1 MSTNKKVFPL
11 KRANKFFSAED
22 FELELQFG
30 KEYISDLN
38 MSVILYRVDKV
49 NTMKDATYAE
59 SIKDGIRYLPPV
71 ELDVI
76 AKIDSPSNEL
86 YNKQSGSLRYLQDGA
101 LTFGVYDSH
110 LKELGV
116 EVSYGDYIGYVIN
129 ETTIRYYT
137 VINDGIINSD
147 NAHTIL
153 GVKGVYRSITC
164 RVVDAS
170 EFNGL

>member
-1 MSTNKKVFPL
+1 MENNKRTFPIT
-11 KRANKFFSAED
+11 RANKFFSGED
-22 FELELQFG
+22 FFLEQQFG
-30 KEYISDLN
+30 MEYLGDLN
-38 MSVILYRVDKV
+38 MSVILYRVDKT
-49 NTMKDATYAE
+49 NTMKDDTYAE

-76 AKIDSPSNEL
+76 AKIDTPSNEV

-101 LTFGVYDSH
+101 LTFGVYDGH

-116 EVSYGDYIGYVIN
+116 DVSYGDYIGYVIN

-137 VINDGIINSD
+137 VVNDGILNSD

-164 RVVDAS
+164 RVVDTS